1 MAVQANSHCAAL
13 KVVDAAT
20 PFTSSE
26 PEGRLTGH
34 SLPALL
40 TPDEVA
46 TLLRTS
52 RKAVYC
58 MADRGQL
65 PGKTRIGRRVL
76 FRTRHLVDYLDRKC
90 APSPKENRR

>member
-1 MAVQANSHCAAL
+1 MNDELITPQAGN
-13 KVVDAAT
+13 
-20 PFTSSE
+20 
-26 PEGRLTGH
+26 GG
-34 SLPALL
+34 LPVLMTAE
-40 TPDEVA
+40 EVA

-76 FRTRHLVDYLDRKC
+76 FRTRQLVDYLDRKC
-90 APSPKENRR
+90 APSPKENRRW

>member
-1 MAVQANSHCAAL
+1 MA
-13 KVVDAAT
+13 DAH
-20 PFTSSE
+20 PISSSE
-26 PEGRLTGH
+26 PVARLSDH
-34 SLPALL
+34 SLPVLM

-76 FRTRHLVDYLDRKC
+76 FRTRQLVDYLDGQCRV
-90 APSPKENRR
+90 PSDWSIR

>member
-1 MAVQANSHCAAL
+1 MNDEMVTTQAGN
-13 KVVDAAT
+13 
-20 PFTSSE
+20 
-26 PEGRLTGH
+26 G
-34 SLPALL
+34 SLPVLL
-40 TPDEVA
+40 TADEVA

-76 FRTRHLVDYLDRKC
+76 FRRRLLLDYLDRKC
-90 APSPKENRR
+90 ASSPKEHRR

>member
-1 MAVQANSHCAAL
+1 MSDELITPQAGN
-13 KVVDAAT
+13 
-20 PFTSSE
+20 
-26 PEGRLTGH
+26 GG
-34 SLPALL
+34 LPVLMTAE
-40 TPDEVA
+40 EVA

-76 FRTRHLVDYLDRKC
+76 FRTRQLVDYLDRKC
-90 APSPKENRR
+90 CPSPKENRR